1 MSEDGERGKPA
12 FYGILV
18 YLSGNLLA
26 CDPNTADECLCVLR
40 QGEGL
45 LWSGIPSREE
55 SNTTS
60 CFML

>member
-26 CDPNTADECLCVLR
+26 CDPNTADECLCV
-40 QGEGL
+40 
-45 LWSGIPSREE
+45 
-55 SNTTS
+55 
-60 CFML
+60 C